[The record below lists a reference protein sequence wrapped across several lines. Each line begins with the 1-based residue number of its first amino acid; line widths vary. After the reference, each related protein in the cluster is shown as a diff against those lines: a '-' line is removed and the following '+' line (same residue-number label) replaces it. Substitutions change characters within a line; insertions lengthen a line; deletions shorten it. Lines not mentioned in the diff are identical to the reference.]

1 MVSDSEKRRVMGFDS
16 ANLSIQ
22 ESKMSNNQKQNDSGN
37 DVMLKDILA
46 IPDPIKL

>member
-1 MVSDSEKRRVMGFDS
+1 MVRDSEKRRIMGFDS

-22 ESKMSNNQKQNDSGN
+22 ESKMSNDQKTEDGGN

>member
-1 MVSDSEKRRVMGFDS
+1 MHAMVSESEKKRVMGFDS

-22 ESKMSNNQKQNDSGN
+22 ESKMSTNQGN
-37 DVMLKDILA
+37 DVMLKDLLE